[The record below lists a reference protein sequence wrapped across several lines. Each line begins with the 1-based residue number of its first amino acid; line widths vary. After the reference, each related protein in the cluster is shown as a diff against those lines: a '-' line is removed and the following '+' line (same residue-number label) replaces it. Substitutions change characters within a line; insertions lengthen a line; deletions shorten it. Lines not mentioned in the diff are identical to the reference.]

1 VRRMADHRLR
11 LMLAV
16 SLAAFVVVIGR
27 AVQIQG
33 VDAASLAAKAV
44 RQQRGETTLIGLRG
58 SILSSDGQVL
68 AQTQPSLTIV
78 SNPKELTNVHEDAMV
93 IAKAIGIHQFKHH
106 KVHPKKAA
114 ASGKGSAKS
123 TARTKTR
130 IRYRLNPAW
139 GPAVASLEQSLRR
152 GGYVV
157 RQLQT
162 EVADRIMRH
171 HLPGISTTPELQ
183 RWYPDASVAS
193 QLLGFTGI
201 DGNAGKGDGGAGLE
215 YQLNHVLR
223 GVPGKQVTVTD
234 PNGTVLDTVNV
245 RRPQPG
251 RNVTLTISAAVQQ
264 KVQAVLA
271 QTVKNSRAAWATG
284 IVINP
289 KNGAVIAMATAPGYD
304 NNQAHLARN
313 MKLWRNQA
321 LQTVYEPG
329 STFKVVTFSAALT
342 KGVVWP
348 GEVFHNVPDHLAFG
362 TKVIHDDT
370 PHKPWDISV
379 RHILKISSNI
389 GTDEIAQMVGK
400 RDLMRW
406 IRRFGFGQETAL
418 HFPGEASGIVLP
430 GRDWTESSIGTI
442 PIGQGIGVSAM
453 QMAQMYQAIANGGVM
468 IEPHLIERIQ
478 GERPRRLWR
487 RRVLSPHVDSQMV
500 SMLRGVVD
508 AGGTGTEATIPGY
521 SVAGKT
527 GTAQKPNG
535 HGGYSNQYDA
545 SFVGFLPAT
554 DPQVEIMVVVDSPQ
568 TSHFGGSVAAPA
580 FEQIGAWYANHAGIK
595 PDEAVH

>member
-1 VRRMADHRLR
+1 MADHRLR

-16 SLAAFVVVIGR
+16 SLAAFAVVIGR

-33 VDAASLAAKAV
+33 VDAAALARKAV
-44 RQQRGETTLIGLRG
+44 SQQRGVKTLIGLRG
-58 SILSSDGQVL
+58 SIMSADGQVL
-68 AQTQPSLTIV
+68 AQTQPALTIV
-78 SNPKELTNVHEDAMV
+78 STPKALTNVHQDAMV
-93 IAKAIGIHQFKHH
+93 IAKAIGVHQFKRH
-106 KVHPKKAA
+106 KVRPKAA
-114 ASGKGSAKS
+114 AAKT
-123 TARTKTR
+123 TAKTAAKR
-130 IRYRLNPAW
+130 KRKPKIRYRLNPAFDQ
-139 GPAVASLEQSLRR
+139 AVASLQTALRQ

-157 RQLQT
+157 RQLQP

-183 RWYPDASVAS
+183 RWYPDHSVAS

-201 DGNAGKGDGGAGLE
+201 DGNAGKSDGAGLE
-215 YQLNHVLR
+215 YQYNDVLQ
-223 GVPGKQVTVTD
+223 GVPGKQVLVTD
-234 PNGTVLDTVNV
+234 PNGTVLDTVTV
-245 RRPQPG
+245 RRPQAG
-251 RNVTLTISAAVQQ
+251 RNITLTISAAVQQ
-264 KVQAVLA
+264 KVQEVLA
-271 QTVKNSRAAWATG
+271 QTVKSSRAAWATG
-284 IVINP
+284 IVLDP
-289 KNGAVIAMATAPGYD
+289 RTGAVIAMATAPGYD
-304 NNQAHLARN
+304 NNQAHLAKN
-313 MKLWRNQA
+313 TKLWRNQA

-329 STFKVVTFSAALT
+329 STFKVMTFSAALT

-362 TKVIHDDT
+362 DKVIHDDT

-400 RDLMRW
+400 HDLMHW
-406 IRRFGFGQETAL
+406 IRRYGFGQETAL
-418 HFPGEASGIVLP
+418 RFPGESGGIVLT
-430 GRDWTESSIGTI
+430 GRKWTTSSIGTI
-442 PIGQGIGVSAM
+442 PIGQGIGVTAM

-468 IEPHLIERIQ
+468 VEPHLIAHIQ
-478 GERPRRLWR
+478 GRPAQPPRR
-487 RRVLSPHVDSQMV
+487 RRVLSPQVDGELV

-527 GTAQKPNG
+527 GTAQKPKP
-535 HGGYSNQYDA
+535 GGYSNQYDA
-545 SFVGFLPAT
+545 SFVGFLPAN

>member
-1 VRRMADHRLR
+1 MADHRLR

-33 VDAASLAAKAV
+33 VDAASLASKAV
-44 RQQRGETTLIGLRG
+44 KQQRGETTLVGLRG
-58 SILSSDGQVL
+58 SIVSADGQVL
-68 AQTQPSLTIV
+68 AQTQPALTIV
-78 SNPKELTNVHEDAMV
+78 STPKALTDVHLDARV
-93 IAKAIGIHQFKHH
+93 IAKAIGVHQFTHH
-106 KVHPKKAA
+106 KVHPKKGAA
-114 ASGKGSAKS
+114 KAGGTAAGHGKRRAK
-123 TARTKTR
+123 

-139 GPAVASLEQSLRR
+139 GPAVAALEQSLRH

-157 RQLQT
+157 RQLQPD
-162 EVADRIMRH
+162 VAARIMRH

-183 RWYPDASVAS
+183 RWYPDHSVAS

-201 DGNAGKGDGGAGLE
+201 DGNAGKTDGAGLE
-215 YQLNHVLR
+215 YQFNRLLR
-223 GVPGKQVTVTD
+223 GVPGKQVTITD
-234 PNGTVLDTVNV
+234 PSGTVLDTVDV
-245 RRPQPG
+245 RRPQAG

-271 QTVKNSRAAWATG
+271 QTVKASRAAWATG
-284 IVINP
+284 IVMDP
-289 KNGAVIAMATAPGYD
+289 RTGAVIAMATAPGYD
-304 NNQAHLARN
+304 NNQAHLAKN

-321 LQTVYEPG
+321 LQTIYEPG

-348 GEVFHNVPDHLAFG
+348 GEVFHNVPDHIAFG
-362 TKVIHDDT
+362 DKVIRDDT

-400 RDLMRW
+400 HDLMRW
-406 IRRFGFGQETAL
+406 IRRYGFGQETAL
-418 HFPGEASGIVLP
+418 RFPGEASGIVLP
-430 GRDWTESSIGTI
+430 GRSWTTSSIGTI
-442 PIGQGIGVSAM
+442 PIGQGIGVTAM

-468 IEPHLIERIQ
+468 VEPHVVAHVQ
-478 GERPRRLWR
+478 GRRPPGLWR
-487 RRVLSPHVDSQMV
+487 RRVLSPHVDAQMV

-508 AGGTGTEATIPGY
+508 AGGTGTAATIPGY
-521 SVAGKT
+521 TVAGKT

-535 HGGYSNQYDA
+535 KGGYSNQYDA
-545 SFVGFLPAT
+545 SFIGFLPAT

-568 TSHFGGSVAAPA
+568 SSHFGGSVAAPA

-595 PDEAVH
+595 PDQAVH

>member
-1 VRRMADHRLR
+1 MADHRLR

-16 SLAAFVVVIGR
+16 SMAAFVVVIGR

-33 VDAASLAAKAV
+33 VDAASLASKAV

-58 SILSSDGQVL
+58 SIVSSDGQVL
-68 AQTQPSLTIV
+68 AQTQPALTIV
-78 SNPKELTNVHEDAMV
+78 STPKALTNVRQDAMV

-106 KVHPKKAA
+106 RVHPKKGAA
-114 ASGKGSAKS
+114 AGSGKAGKG
-123 TARTKTR
+123 KGR
-130 IRYRLNPAW
+130 IRYRLNPAFE
-139 GPAVASLEQSLRR
+139 PAVRSLMQSLRR
-152 GGYVV
+152 GGFVV
-157 RQLQT
+157 RQLQPD
-162 EVADRIMRH
+162 VAARIMRH
-171 HLPGISTTPELQ
+171 HFPGISTTPELQ
-183 RWYPDASVAS
+183 RWYPDGSVAS

-201 DGNAGKGDGGAGLE
+201 DGNATSAGAGLE
-215 YQLNHVLR
+215 LKYNSLLR
-223 GVPGKQVTVTD
+223 GIPGKQVNVTD
-234 PNGTVLDTVNV
+234 PSGTVLDTVDV
-245 RRPQPG
+245 RRPRAG

-271 QTVKNSRAAWATG
+271 QTVTNSRAAWATG
-284 IVINP
+284 IVIDP
-289 KNGAVIAMATAPGYD
+289 RTGAVIAMATAPGYD
-304 NNQAHLARN
+304 NNQAHEPKNIKRS
-313 MKLWRNQA
+313 RNQA
-321 LQTVYEPG
+321 LQTIYEPG

-362 TKVIHDDT
+362 DKTIHDDT

-400 RDLMRW
+400 HDLMRW
-406 IRRFGFGQETAL
+406 IRRYGFGRETAL
-418 HFPGEASGIVLP
+418 RFPGEASGIVLP
-430 GRDWTESSIGTI
+430 GRKWTTSSIGTI
-442 PIGQGIGVSAM
+442 PIGQGIGVTAM

-468 IEPHLIERIQ
+468 VEPHLVAHIQ
-478 GERPRRLWR
+478 GQRPQRYWR
-487 RRVLSPHVDSQMV
+487 RRVLSPQVDDEMV

-508 AGGTGTEATIPGY
+508 AGGTGTQATIPGY
-521 SVAGKT
+521 TVAGKT

-535 HGGYSNQYDA
+535 KGGYSNQYDA

-595 PDEAVH
+595 PDQAVH